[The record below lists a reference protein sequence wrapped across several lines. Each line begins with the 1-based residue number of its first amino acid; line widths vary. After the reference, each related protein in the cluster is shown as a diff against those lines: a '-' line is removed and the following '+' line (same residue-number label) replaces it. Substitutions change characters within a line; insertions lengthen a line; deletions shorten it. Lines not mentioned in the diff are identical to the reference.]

1 MTLCYYTGMT
11 PDDFAKILDQ
21 KFKQNNQALL
31 TEMDKRLTGL
41 RTEMDQR
48 FAEFRAEIKTD
59 MDQRFADFRAEIKQD
74 FKALEGTMKKETQ
87 VIINKIDVDV
97 VVTQQRVKRIENH
110 LKLPPLDA

>member
-31 TEMDKRLTGL
+31 FEVDKRLTDL
-41 RTEMDQR
+41 
-48 FAEFRAEIKTD
+48 K
-59 MDQRFADFRAEIKQD
+59 AEIKQD

-87 VIINKIDVDV
+87 AIINKIDVDV

-110 LKLPPLDA
+110 LKLPPLEA